1 MRTLSWLLFVLP
13 YAFPLMWQYRFYRDF
28 AMRGQTLA
36 EMLPTYGAYLIF
48 LTVIAFVLVLLYYR
62 TQKQVEAVN

>member
-1 MRTLSWLLFVLP
+1 
-13 YAFPLMWQYRFYRDF
+13 MWQYRFYRDF